1 MSLSDENKLILK
13 HVGEALDRR
22 FASLM
27 AGRTLTPTV
36 EVQVTID
43 TGPIAI
49 AIAEGVARLREAIPS
64 IVEQVVERL
73 GEQAAPQVE
82 VVVEPRLEL
91 PARAARTIR
100 ITHSDGST
108 STVSEAG

>member
-1 MSLSDENKLILK
+1 MALSDENKLILK

-27 AGRTLTPTV
+27 AGRTVTPNV
-36 EVQVTID
+36 EVRVTID

-49 AIAEGVARLREAIPS
+49 AIADGIANFRATLA
-64 IVEQVVERL
+64 QVVTQVIERL
-73 GEQAAPQVE
+73 NEQPAPEVE
-82 VVVEPRLEL
+82 VTVTPNIEL
-91 PARAARTIR
+91 HRAPRTIK

-108 STVSEAG
+108 STVSEAAG